1 MWAIE
6 LGSTQVYHHVLFL
19 LNGIHMVHKKNV
31 KAREIEKGKR
41 LVIVFDKDKD

>member
-19 LNGIHMVHKKNV
+19 LNGIHMAHKKII
-31 KAREIEKGKR
+31 KAREIKKR
-41 LVIVFDKDKD
+41 KV